1 MILVMT
7 NPGGDQAIALGDALW
22 TDKTIQKRTV
32 GLWSEI
38 AKHYA
43 DEPTIIGYQ
52 LVNEPTPIGSS
63 VDKGLNEWK
72 KLAQKIINGVRKYDK
87 NHVVVVDRLNGVK
100 LSGTGEVVPYV
111 SISSDKLY
119 PLVDDDNVLYEMHCY
134 DPMEYTSQ
142 GTNGDDVDTVGYT
155 YPGETRV
162 GGDVSFLDC
171 KCSEQ
176 AVLSDKGW
184 QYLETPVTKI
194 TDSGCTIIGIAFS
207 ASCIGKD
214 GECYGD
220 DLVIYEYD
228 ETGKKIA
235 EHSCREAIRNEEF
248 GLYSEDGSGTGTV
261 SDTVGHTDNSSLCIK
276 GTLSGA
282 NMGVTRVKAVKGHSY
297 KATGYVRID
306 KASPDADVT
315 ISLDM
320 YGSTWT
326 VVVGLDKP
334 SLESYVDHLSSFC
347 IKNKLAIYCGE
358 YSAARKCYADGR
370 GGEKWISDMLDIL
383 FERGIGAIYH
393 DYNTCQYGF
402 YYCPTEER
410 DFNDIHRNEVLA
422 KIFAKKFG
430 GKYSTSAV
438 MLSPVKSTLSC
449 KASGGKYKL
458 SWSKADGAKKYEIQ
472 YSINGGKTYKKAGTV
487 SGSKTSKTLT
497 LAKNRK
503 YTFRIRSYS
512 IVDGRK
518 HYSEWSD
525 TVSVPAQS

>member
-1 MILVMT
+1 
-7 NPGGDQAIALGDALW
+7 
-22 TDKTIQKRTV
+22 
-32 GLWSEI
+32 
-38 AKHYA
+38 
-43 DEPTIIGYQ
+43 
-52 LVNEPTPIGSS
+52 
-63 VDKGLNEWK
+63 
-72 KLAQKIINGVRKYDK
+72 
-87 NHVVVVDRLNGVK
+87 
-100 LSGTGEVVPYV
+100 
-111 SISSDKLY
+111 
-119 PLVDDDNVLYEMHCY
+119 
-134 DPMEYTSQ
+134 
-142 GTNGDDVDTVGYT
+142 
-155 YPGETRV
+155 
-162 GGDVSFLDC
+162 
-171 KCSEQ
+171 
-176 AVLSDKGW
+176 
-184 QYLETPVTKI
+184 
-194 TDSGCTIIGIAFS
+194 
-207 ASCIGKD
+207 
-214 GECYGD
+214 
-220 DLVIYEYD
+220 
-228 ETGKKIA
+228 
-235 EHSCREAIRNEEF
+235 
-248 GLYSEDGSGTGTV
+248 
-261 SDTVGHTDNSSLCIK
+261 
-276 GTLSGA
+276 
-282 NMGVTRVKAVKGHSY
+282 MGVTRVKAVKGHSY

-393 DYNTCQYGF
+393 DYNTCQYVF